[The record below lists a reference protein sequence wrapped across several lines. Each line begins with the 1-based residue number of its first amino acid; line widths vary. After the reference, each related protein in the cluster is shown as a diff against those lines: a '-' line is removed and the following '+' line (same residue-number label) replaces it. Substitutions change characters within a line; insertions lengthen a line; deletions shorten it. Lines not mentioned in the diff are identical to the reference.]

1 MRVETAGEDGGE
13 VAGAVAT
20 DEHRLV
26 MQHLARIDSVEDE
39 PLDLGVERWPGRIFG
54 DAGDGGVG
62 AGLDP
67 GEALRSEDGFG
78 SDAERVE
85 VFGARLAQQRDRVAF
100 LAAGAGGR
108 DGGVVALDH
117 VGQHLDRGRW
127 ADGVCV
133 HDVVV
138 AADADVEV
146 EVVGVPA
153 AGERDV
159 EQLPG
164 FAAGQD
170 GVAGVD
176 GLALGGVDG
185 AGVAELDVLG
195 DVVGGQG
202 DAPAGLRVPDVECA
216 VGTDRGDGP
225 AVAVGDPVGGRQREA
240 TVVAAGDDRRRRR

>member
-1 MRVETAGEDGGE
+1 VRF
-13 VAGAVAT
+13 AT

-26 MQHLARIDSVEDE
+26 TQYLVGIDSLEDE
-39 PLDLGVERWPGRIFG
+39 PLELGAEGRPCRAVG
-54 DAGDGGVG
+54 DAGDGGIG
-62 AGLDP
+62 AGVD
-67 GEALRSEDGFG
+67 LREILGSEDGFG

-85 VFGARLAQQRDRVAF
+85 VLGACLAQSQDGVAF

-108 DGGVVALDH
+108 DGGVVPLDH
-117 VGQHLDRGRW
+117 VGQDLDRGRW

-153 AGERDV
+153 AGEGDV

-164 FAAGQD
+164 LRAGQD
-170 GVAGVD
+170 SVAGVD
-176 GLALGGVDG
+176 GLALGRVDG
-185 AGVAELDVLG
+185 AGIAELDVLG

-202 DAPAGLRVPDVECA
+202 DAPAGLCVPDVECA

-225 AVAVGDPVGGRQREA
+225 AIAVGDPVGG
-240 TVVAAGDDRRRRR
+240 